1 MARAAL
7 DWTLDQLAAASGV
20 SRRTI
25 LRFEQGETVQPEKS
39 RAMRRAL
46 EGQGI
51 EFLDGGP
58 MAGGVIPPRVKS

>member
-7 DWTLDQLAAASGV
+7 DWTLDQFAAASGV

-25 LRFEQGETVQPEKS
+25 LRFEQGETIQPEKS

-46 EGQGI
+46 ECEGV
-51 EFLDGGP
+51 EFIDGGR
-58 MAGGVIPPRVKS
+58 MAGGVIPPRE